1 MNEEES
7 MRRLL
12 NNREKFENLKLW
24 ARQDNKDLAGA
35 DGEALARKVF
45 IALGLE
51 YEDIDQSPATFD
63 PYLKAAGGK
72 RADFLV
78 QTGLSTHK
86 LFVDAKHSNTDG
98 GKVFR
103 ISEAEFKQYQ
113 CLQKFESQLSPGITV
128 EVAFMVFP
136 KEALGKCFA
145 LLWLECFDAAI
156 PCTVPRTINGERKEV
171 PGLEVR
177 ISDVLN
183 DSKTGNEW
191 TGTMLLR

>member
-7 MRRLL
+7 MRRSL

-51 YEDIDQSPATFD
+51 YKDIDQSPATLD
-63 PYLKAAGGK
+63 PSLKAAGGK

-78 QTGLSTHK
+78 QTGRSSHK
-86 LFVDAKHSNTDG
+86 LFVDAKQHNTDG

-103 ISEAEFKQYQ
+103 ISETEFKQYQ
-113 CLQKFESQLSPGITV
+113 CLQKFESQSNPGVTV

-145 LLWLECFDAAI
+145 LLWLECFEAANA
-156 PCTVPRTINGERKEV
+156 CTVPKTINGQREEV

-183 DSKTGNEW
+183 DSKTGKPW
-191 TGTMLLR
+191 TGAMLFS